1 MIKKYI
7 YYLFGVIFMSLGV
20 TLTLI
25 SDLGAGGWDALPE
38 NLYKLTGISIGTWV
52 ITIALILLIVAAML
66 KREFI
71 NYKAFITSIVMGK
84 LIDLFYFYL
93 EPFRETNSFTDRILF
108 LVFGLIVI
116 GVGCAITF
124 VTGLPK
130 NHTETFVFSIVD
142 TTKFSYQ
149 KAKTIVDISALTIAV
164 IIGFKLK
171 DFSNLGLGT
180 IFNSFLMG
188 TIIHYCMPLT
198 QKVMDV
204 IYGVEKREVKKEA
217 DL

>member
-1 MIKKYI
+1 
-7 YYLFGVIFMSLGV
+7 MSLGV

-52 ITIALILLIVAAML
+52 IMIALILLIIAAIL

-84 LIDLFYFYL
+84 LIDLFYFHL
-93 EPFRETNSFTDRILF
+93 EPLRETNSFTDRILF
-108 LVFGLIVI
+108 LVFGLIII
-116 GVGCAITF
+116 GLGCAITF

-142 TTKFSYQ
+142 TTTFSYQ
-149 KAKTIVDISALTIAV
+149 KTKTVVDISALTIAV

-180 IFNSFLMG
+180 ILNSFLMG
-188 TIIHYCMPLT
+188 TIIHYCMPITKNGMDILL
-198 QKVMDV
+198 KV
-204 IYGVEKREVKKEA
+204 KEVDLKKES